1 MKKVMLATALLLG
14 LTPAGANA
22 ADLGHQ
28 TLGSN
33 DGWGAYSTGTT
44 GGSKASSSNVYTVS
58 NRNQLVSALG
68 KDTNTTPK
76 IIYIK
81 GTIDMNVDDN
91 LKPLG
96 LNDYK
101 DPEYDLDKYLKAYDP
116 STWGKKEPSGT
127 LEEARARSQKNQKAR
142 VMVDIPANTTIV
154 GSGTNAKIVG
164 GNFQIKSDNVIIRN
178 IEFQDAY
185 DYFPQW
191 DPTDGSSGN
200 WNSQYDNITINGGTH
215 IWIDHCTFNDGSRPD
230 STSPKYFGRKYQHH
244 DGQTDVSNGANY
256 ITMSY
261 NYYHD
266 HDKSSIFGSSDSKT
280 SDEGKL
286 KITLHHNHYKNIVQ
300 RAPRVRFGQVHVYNN
315 YYEGSTSSSDYAFSY
330 AWGIGKSSK
339 IYAQNNVIDVPGLPA
354 AKTISVFSGGTAL
367 YDSGTLLNGTQ
378 ISASAANGLS
388 SSVGWTPSL
397 HGTIDASANVKSN
410 VISQAGAGKLN

>member
-244 DGQTDVSNGANY
+244 DGQTDASNGANY

-280 SDEGKL
+280 SDDGKL

>member
-244 DGQTDVSNGANY
+244 DGQTDASNGANY
-256 ITMSY
+256 ITMSF

-280 SDEGKL
+280 SDDGKL
-286 KITLHHNHYKNIVQ
+286 KITLHHNRYKNVVQ

-378 ISASAANGLS
+378 INASAANGLS

>member
-1 MKKVMLATALLLG
+1 MKKVMLATALFLG

-44 GGSKASSSNVYTVS
+44 GGSKAPSSNVYTVS

-68 KDTNTTPK
+68 KETNTTPK

-127 LEEARARSQKNQKAR
+127 QEEARARSQKNQKAR

-154 GSGTNAKIVG
+154 GSGTNAKVVG

-191 DPTDGSSGN
+191 
-200 WNSQYDNITINGGTH
+200 
-215 IWIDHCTFNDGSRPD
+215 
-230 STSPKYFGRKYQHH
+230 
-244 DGQTDVSNGANY
+244 
-256 ITMSY
+256 
-261 NYYHD
+261 
-266 HDKSSIFGSSDSKT
+266 
-280 SDEGKL
+280 L
-286 KITLHHNHYKNIVQ
+286 
-300 RAPRVRFGQVHVYNN
+300 
-315 YYEGSTSSSDYAFSY
+315 
-330 AWGIGKSSK
+330 
-339 IYAQNNVIDVPGLPA
+339 
-354 AKTISVFSGGTAL
+354 
-367 YDSGTLLNGTQ
+367 
-378 ISASAANGLS
+378 
-388 SSVGWTPSL
+388 
-397 HGTIDASANVKSN
+397 
-410 VISQAGAGKLN
+410 